1 VHSRHSTSGLNYQ
14 PFIEIL
20 KPLRELQL
28 KHGFLEHADYISS
41 LIDMAQLASPEFVNE
56 LSSGNMWGSAGSM
69 VDLVFIGNVEGSEKE
84 LLADEAE
91 YARLLLQLAEE
102 MVAQGIMYERAQS
115 LMGMLKKT
123 AHVESDGSPPSPH

>member
-1 VHSRHSTSGLNYQ
+1 MHSRHSTSGLNYQ

-91 YARLLLQLAEE
+91 YARLFTPIGGGNGCAGDY
-102 MVAQGIMYERAQS
+102 V
-115 LMGMLKKT
+115 
-123 AHVESDGSPPSPH
+123 